1 MVDHVSREVRSKIM
15 ASVRSKGNALPRLR
29 WAGCSGRRLCAAIE
43 ALAGGR
49 TSGFRL
55 AGFESR
61 CLRGGCFWH
70 GCKRCKYLPRS
81 RVKFWRDKIEG
92 NKRRDRRVSDR
103 LRRAGW
109 TVVRVRE
116 CAVRRESTLRK
127 IACALGKARRAANV
141 AEPPGCGQ
149 SRMWS
154 RLAGDHFQ
162 PEGDS
167 AVRGA

>member
-15 ASVRSKGNALPRLR
+15 ASVRSKGNRTTEVAL
-29 WAGCSGRRLCAAIE
+29 GRRLWAA
-43 ALAGGR
+43 A
-49 TSGFRL
+49 
-55 AGFESR
+55 
-61 CLRGGCFWH
+61 LRGYRKHWPVDGHPDFAWPGLKVAVFVDGCFWH

-92 NKRRDRRVSDR
+92 NRRRDRRVSDR

-127 IACALGKARRAANV
+127 IACAVGKARRA
-141 AEPPGCGQ
+141 
-149 SRMWS
+149 SK
-154 RLAGDHFQ
+154 RL
-162 PEGDS
+162 
-167 AVRGA
+167 RGR